1 MKKTPFI
8 LFMLVLTGCASNTTS
23 TDSGSSSIS
32 ATGTSGDSQKV
43 SGIVQVNS
51 YMYEVS
57 AQKSTGAP
65 TDMEDVRQQVYSEA
79 RAFCAKENVGVE
91 TVTIAWLYPDLGN
104 PARAKLR
111 FRCVGPIKQEPPQ

>member
-8 LFMLVLTGCASNTTS
+8 LFILVLTGCASNTS
-23 TDSGSSSIS
+23 NTDSSSFSGTGSSVD
-32 ATGTSGDSQKV
+32 TQKV
-43 SGIVQVNS
+43 SSIVQVNS

-65 TDMEDVRQQVYSEA
+65 TDMEDVRQQVYLEA

-91 TVTIAWLYPDLGN
+91 TVTIVWLYPDMGN

-111 FRCVGPIKQEPPQ
+111 FRCVGPIKKELPQ